1 MLALA
6 LAFLARAGDA
16 EEKSLQ
22 QIAYDIV
29 QKEMKAVD
37 WQVWD
42 DKKITNW
49 KEFCEKK
56 IATFNDWEPSHGG
69 DKGDYLNQIITDTK
83 GFGVKDGDIN
93 ALKKFITWLALYQE
107 WQQPLTE
114 KIPEVS
120 AEYRQKLN
128 ELISNFSW

>member
-1 MLALA
+1 M
-6 LAFLARAGDA
+6 G
-16 EEKSLQ
+16 
-22 QIAYDIV
+22 
-29 QKEMKAVD
+29 
-37 WQVWD
+37 
-42 DKKITNW
+42 T
-49 KEFCEKK
+49 
-56 IATFNDWEPSHGG
+56 SHGG

-128 ELISNFSW
+128 ELISNFSWEQFAQTIKDNVKQYEEEQKAKAKAKKEK